1 MNKCTVGQ
9 SMFLGWF
16 EANKKFPAANLL
28 TYIEMPTKF
37 VWKKDSREW
46 HPRKKGFS
54 IGRIF
59 YVPPGTGELYY
70 MRCLLNIVCGPKCFQ
85 DLRTFNGV
93 EYETFRDACYARGLL
108 DDDKE
113 YIDAF
118 EEASH
123 WSSAQS
129 MRKLFVTLLTTNSM
143 NRPEVVWGL
152 VWQHLA
158 EDANI
163 SQRRLL
169 QNNELILNDDDKKN
183 FALIEIERLL
193 QVLNRSLKEFPPMPL
208 PNFDSSINSG
218 NRLLYEELDYDRH
231 ALAEE
236 SVLLASK
243 LTNEQRVVYDSV
255 IEDAMTNKGGM
266 FFVYG
271 YGRTGKTFVW
281 KALSATLRSKGEIAL
296 NVASSGIASLLLP
309 GGRTAHSRFA
319 IPISITEDSTCNI
332 RPGTDLAEDSTCN
345 IRPGTDL
352 AELIIRARLIIW
364 DEAPM
369 MHKYCF
375 EALDRTMRDLLRFVN
390 PRSAYQTFGGKTV
403 VLGGDFRQ
411 ILPVV
416 PKGTR
421 QDIVALPVVP
431 KGTRQDI
438 VAATINSSYLW
449 DNCKVLKLTK
459 NLRLNTI
466 GDAAEFEK
474 LDVFAKWIASIG
486 DGTIGEQEDGFPE
499 IDIPSNMLLSSKND
513 PIATI
518 VQSTFPMFSNEIV
531 DHTFFRKSCNSSTNP
546 RCEFLNGIRASGI
559 PNHSLTLKVG
569 SPIMLLRNIDHS
581 LGLCNGTRLIVTQ
594 LSEHVIEAKISTGDH
609 SGTRVLVPRMTM
621 TPSDPKLPFKFKRR
635 QFPVMLSY
643 AMTIN
648 KSQGQTLSHVG
659 LLLKKP
665 VFVHGQLY
673 VAASRV
679 SNPNGLKFLICDEL
693 GSTTKSTTNV
703 VYKEVFNNL

>member
-1 MNKCTVGQ
+1 M
-9 SMFLGWF
+9 
-16 EANKKFPAANLL
+16 
-28 TYIEMPTKF
+28 
-37 VWKKDSREW
+37 
-46 HPRKKGFS
+46 
-54 IGRIF
+54 
-59 YVPPGTGELYY
+59 
-70 MRCLLNIVCGPKCFQ
+70 
-85 DLRTFNGV
+85 
-93 EYETFRDACYARGLL
+93 
-108 DDDKE
+108 
-113 YIDAF
+113 
-118 EEASH
+118 
-123 WSSAQS
+123 
-129 MRKLFVTLLTTNSM
+129 
-143 NRPEVVWGL
+143 
-152 VWQHLA
+152 
-158 EDANI
+158 
-163 SQRRLL
+163 
-169 QNNELILNDDDKKN
+169 
-183 FALIEIERLL
+183 
-193 QVLNRSLKEFPPMPL
+193 
-208 PNFDSSINSG
+208 
-218 NRLLYEELDYDRH
+218 
-231 ALAEE
+231 
-236 SVLLASK
+236 
-243 LTNEQRVVYDSV
+243 
-255 IEDAMTNKGGM
+255 
-266 FFVYG
+266 
-271 YGRTGKTFVW
+271 
-281 KALSATLRSKGEIAL
+281 
-296 NVASSGIASLLLP
+296 
-309 GGRTAHSRFA
+309 
-319 IPISITEDSTCNI
+319 
-332 RPGTDLAEDSTCN
+332 
-345 IRPGTDL
+345 
-352 AELIIRARLIIW
+352 
-364 DEAPM
+364 
-369 MHKYCF
+369 
-375 EALDRTMRDLLRFVN
+375 
-390 PRSAYQTFGGKTV
+390 
-403 VLGGDFRQ
+403 
-411 ILPVV
+411 
-416 PKGTR
+416 
-421 QDIVALPVVP
+421 PVVP

-531 DHTFFRKSCNSSTNP
+531 DHTFLESRAILAPTLDVVNAVNQYMSDMHDAESRTYLSCDAVCNSESTNGILADVHTP
-546 RCEFLNGIRASGI
+546 EFLNGIRASGI

-621 TPSDPKLPFKFKRR
+621 TPSDPRLPFKFKRR

-679 SNPNGLKFLICDEL
+679 SNPNGLKFLICDDL